1 LRVLKDFPDTVVR
14 LITPAE
20 GAYSYMLSPR
30 GAAKLLE
37 EFVAFECHVDHY
49 MGNVAYATVESDE
62 PFKLGAIMC
71 PFYRQDDLPTTL
83 HTEQSDTIVMTVRDY
98 ESMYHSYYRNP
109 YRYNRKTK
117 SLDGLVSL
125 VKSSAVEPK
134 TRSEETARADEPTT
148 VDRVEPSEPDTTEHG
163 HSNDHQPVANIGQ
176 TIDHQPVEDQGSDEN
191 KIRDSILSQY
201 VPVESHAAIRR
212 AYWFNSTVFIV
223 VSLSI
228 MMLAIIVLIVLLVLA

>member
-98 ESMYHSYYRNP
+98 ESMYPSYYRNP

-117 SLDGLVSL
+117 SIDGLVSL

-148 VDRVEPSEPDTTEHG
+148 VDRVEPSEPDTTER
-163 HSNDHQPVANIGQ
+163 GQ
-176 TIDHQPVEDQGSDEN
+176 TIDHQPVEDQGSVEN

>member
-1 LRVLKDFPDTVVR
+1 
-14 LITPAE
+14 
-20 GAYSYMLSPR
+20 MLSPR

-98 ESMYHSYYRNP
+98 ESMYPSYYRNP

-117 SLDGLVSL
+117 SIDGLVSL

-134 TRSEETARADEPTT
+134 TRSEETARADEPTP
-148 VDRVEPSEPDTTEHG
+148 VDRVEPSEPDTTERGQTIDHQTI
-163 HSNDHQPVANIGQ
+163 DHQPIANIGQTIDHQPIANIGQ